1 MTTSPFR
8 TGSTVRWEIEI
19 FDNGTWSTEKL
30 RIEGMDGI
38 RHLCAD
44 LVEGIDQAKDSLYNG
59 EDGMDHTSIFVEPAS
74 VGEAVR
80 RINECGFA
88 TDEDESEEEEL
99 EEGVDYPVDE
109 LIEGIDY

>member
-8 TGSTVRWEIEI
+8 TGSTVRYEINI
-19 FDNGTWSTEKL
+19 FDNGVWATEAL
-30 RIEGMDGI
+30 RKEGMEGI
-38 RHLCAD
+38 RKLCVD
-44 LVEGIDQAKDSLYNG
+44 LIEGIDQAKDSLYNG

-88 TDEDESEEEEL
+88 TDEDETEDEDL
-99 EEGVDYPVDE
+99 EEGSDFPVDE
-109 LIEGIDY
+109 LIEGVDY